1 MVGSTAATE
10 ISDASLRTAGWP
22 SGRGHQTGSTT
33 TGATALAGK
42 PARAQT
48 FSCELHELDSTDA
61 RGNAGTDEEVA
72 RFALVLKAC
81 ERVRAMIVREE
92 LAFSN
97 GRDGRMPI
105 AAAVPVEEEV
115 PVPAMVAVA

>member
-1 MVGSTAATE
+1 VVGSTAATE

-22 SGRGHQTGSTT
+22 SGRGPQTGSTT

-42 PARAQT
+42 PAGAQT